1 MILGA
6 AGVMITPPRPAS
18 APPAGTV
25 NRTHATSSDRNQI
38 PVNFEEPVNM
48 PQLLHARIGVT
59 VRLLCPAGEATAGG
73 QGVQVLRAGHPLAH
87 GQQLGVI
94 AARVEI
100 YPTGVS
106 GASISASAVPEPT
119 TRH

>member
-1 MILGA
+1 M
-6 AGVMITPPRPAS
+6 
-18 APPAGTV
+18 
-25 NRTHATSSDRNQI
+25 
-38 PVNFEEPVNM
+38 PVNM

-100 YPTGVS
+100 YPAGVS

-119 TRH
+119 TRHIPGRTSSDRAFMAFAMAPGHSV

>member
-1 MILGA
+1 
-6 AGVMITPPRPAS
+6 
-18 APPAGTV
+18 
-25 NRTHATSSDRNQI
+25 
-38 PVNFEEPVNM
+38 M
-48 PQLLHARIGVT
+48 PQHFTAGSASPSASCVQRARPLRAARI
-59 VRLLCPAGEATAGG
+59 
-73 QGVQVLRAGHPLAH
+73 QVLRAEHPLAH

-119 TRH
+119 TRHIPGRTSSDRAFMAFAMAPGHSV